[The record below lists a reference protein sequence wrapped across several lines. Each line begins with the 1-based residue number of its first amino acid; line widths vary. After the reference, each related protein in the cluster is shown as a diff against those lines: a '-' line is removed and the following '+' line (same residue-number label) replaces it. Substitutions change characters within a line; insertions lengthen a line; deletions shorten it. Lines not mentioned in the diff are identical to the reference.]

1 MAVIDVPQLPPL
13 LFNKNGKYT
22 YVCTYKNH
30 WDPKLGRSVRTKGEN
45 VTVGKILGGELTG
58 RIIWGGRLYKTVSH
72 TFCVKD
78 RKSR

>member
-58 RIIWGGRLYKTVSH
+58 RIIWAEDFINSFTYFL
-72 TFCVKD
+72 C
-78 RKSR
+78 

>member
-45 VTVGKILGGELTG
+45 VTVGKIL
-58 RIIWGGRLYKTVSH
+58 
-72 TFCVKD
+72 
-78 RKSR
+78 